1 MKCLA
6 HLVGPPGS
14 EPGGCVHSPGLSL
27 LYLGHFCKKSLHC
40 VFSCSNINL
49 CRYKGIAFKLY
60 LKLKNVRLILTRRN
74 LQEVCKTKNLQ
85 RTGNLFHKPSWSN
98 KEQYW
103 KTGLE
108 WSLWARW
115 LTNPPRP
122 QPLISCELRR
132 RHWGGIAKL
141 SLPLQRCNHS
151 PSPSLPFQGNQA
163 AARSFSLNSNGV
175 EYWACEFWLLSQAWS
190 VTTPASSPMAVP
202 PGNSSA
208 CLTDPETRK
217 PRVPQQVLM
226 TGHRWL
232 VAFWFTGIRTVY
244 LQELGRVYTEMSL
257 EDIMV

>member
-6 HLVGPPGS
+6 HPVGPPGP
-14 EPGGCVHSPGLSL
+14 EPGGCVHSPGLCL
-27 LYLGHFCKKSLHC
+27 LHLGHFCKKSLHC
-40 VFSCSNINL
+40 VCSCSNINL

-60 LKLKNVRLILTRRN
+60 PKLKNVRPILTRRK

-85 RTGNLFHKPSWSN
+85 RTGNPFHKPWGSN

-122 QPLISCELRR
+122 QPLISCELCR
-132 RHWGGIAKL
+132 RHWSGIAKL

-151 PSPSLPFQGNQA
+151 PSPSLHSLVTLSKAIRQT
-163 AARSFSLNSNGV
+163 ARSFSPNSNGV
-175 EYWACEFWLLSQAWS
+175 EYRACEFWLLSQAWS

-202 PGNSSA
+202 P
-208 CLTDPETRK
+208 ET
-217 PRVPQQVLM
+217 PLP
-226 TGHRWL
+226 
-232 VAFWFTGIRTVY
+232 A
-244 LQELGRVYTEMSL
+244 
-257 EDIMV
+257 